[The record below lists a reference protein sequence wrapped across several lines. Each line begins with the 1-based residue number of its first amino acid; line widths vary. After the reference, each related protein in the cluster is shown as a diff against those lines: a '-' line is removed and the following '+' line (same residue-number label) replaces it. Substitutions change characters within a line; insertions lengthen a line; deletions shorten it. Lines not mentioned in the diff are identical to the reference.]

1 MILSLF
7 FGLLVLKLTLLVPL
21 TIAQIVHKLNTN
33 TNG

>member
-21 TIAQIVHKLNTN
+21 AIAQIVYKLNTN
-33 TNG
+33 TKG

>member
-7 FGLLVLKLTLLVPL
+7 FGLLVLKLTLLIPL
-21 TIAQIVHKLNTN
+21 AIAQIVHKLKTN